1 MIGLNWMTSLFLAI
15 LICHPFGYAWLSIDS
30 YPKGGCGNV
39 AAAYFSVSIPN
50 ILTDIIILVL
60 PMHASWNLQ
69 TQTAQKTGLTITFL
83 SGCMYV
89 RLPLVLGAL
98 MTNKVE
104 RLGDWDHLL
113 SRVHS
118 TCQTP

>member
-1 MIGLNWMTSLFLAI
+1 
-15 LICHPFGYAWLSIDS
+15 
-30 YPKGGCGNV
+30 V